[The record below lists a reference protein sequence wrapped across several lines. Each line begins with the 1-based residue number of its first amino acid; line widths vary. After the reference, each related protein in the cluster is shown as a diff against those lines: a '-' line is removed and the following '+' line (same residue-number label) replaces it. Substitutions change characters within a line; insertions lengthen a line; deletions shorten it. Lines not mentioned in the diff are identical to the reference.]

1 MSKRGGPH
9 PAAAVL
15 AAINMPV
22 AYYCGGTGSV
32 GCGAPLRRPG
42 QCEGCEKA
50 ERDERRGED
59 IRQRI
64 KARVPATYR
73 WGTLET
79 SGQLHKAMA
88 NPSLLGDVRSW
99 LEDRASPPILLL
111 RGETHSLKST
121 VAAACIQHETLA
133 DRDAF
138 FVLAVDC
145 VPLPDKAPQERVELY
160 QTAMSRLRRRVLV
173 AVDDIAKVLGG
184 APGESPIAA
193 YRRGELCAAL
203 HRRWQAREKTII
215 TTDLENRIGPCA
227 ACDARGI
234 RRVGGPTCGVCKG
247 LGKVAAPGIVECF
260 GEDIL
265 ARLTDEQSAVVVRLE
280 RRH

>member
-9 PAAAVL
+9 SAADVL
-15 AAINMPV
+15 AAIGMPV
-22 AYYCGGTGSV
+22 EYHCGSGGSV

-42 QCEGCEKA
+42 QCEGCQKA
-50 ERDERRGED
+50 ESAERRAED
-59 IRQRI
+59 IRMRV

-73 WGTLET
+73 WGTLEP
-79 SGQLHKAMA
+79 GGALHAAMA
-88 NPSLLGDVRSW
+88 NPRLLIDVKAW
-99 LEDRASPPILLL
+99 LLDRASPPILLL

-121 VAAACIQHETLA
+121 IAAACIQHETLA

-145 VPLPDKAPQERVELY
+145 VPLPDKAPQDRVELY

-173 AVDDIAKVLGG
+173 AIDDIAKVLGG

-193 YRRGELCAAL
+193 YRRGELCAAI

-215 TTDLENRIGPCA
+215 TTDLENRVGPCV
-227 ACDARGI
+227 ACDARG
-234 RRVGGPTCGVCKG
+234 VGRSKCGVCKG
-247 LGKVAAPGIVECF
+247 LGKVSTSGIVECF

-265 ARLTDEQSAVVVRLE
+265 ARLTDEQSAVVVRLD
-280 RRH
+280 RCRT